1 MTILIAADGYFS
13 IFTLPERTFF
23 MEENIHLLI
32 MYTMLVLT
40 LLLFHKGKNHHRSL
54 ILALYASVEVVTN
67 GLNSLTL
74 SAGWSFFD
82 SYPFSHFIYKPI
94 YTLWVPLFYFY
105 YRSCLSS
112 DFRITKKHWPHFLPA
127 VIFFLFFFSIWG
139 IFGNQYIWENL
150 YKKQTFLYRID
161 YAVDISVNIQYLIYN
176 ILMIRSMLQVEQKR
190 PNQKSESPNSELD
203 FNWLRF
209 IVYGYA
215 LGCLGGITIFISH
228 LFENPA
234 VEYLNIIS
242 ISYFFLFFFAIFYNT
257 ITQKPYEKE
266 TKQKNQVVPDDEMK
280 KLMEI
285 VDEMVI
291 GKKMFLVPELNLQ
304 QLSLT
309 LNEKERTISQA
320 INTIK
325 KQNVNE
331 YINSLRIQ
339 YACRMLLEDREK
351 PVFKVMYDSGFSTK
365 GAFNLV
371 FKKFTGQTPT
381 KYRETNQA

>member
-1 MTILIAADGYFS
+1 
-13 IFTLPERTFF
+13 

-40 LLLFHKGKNHHRSL
+40 LLLFHKGRNHHRSL

-161 YAVDISVNIQYLIYN
+161 FAVDITVNLQYLIYN

-242 ISYFFLFFFAIFYNT
+242 ISYFFLFFFTIFYNT

-266 TKQKNQVVPDDEMK
+266 TRQKNPVVPDDEMK

-285 VDEMVI
+285 VDEMVM
-291 GKKMFLVPELNLQ
+291 GKKMFLEPELNLQ
-304 QLSLT
+304 QLSLN

-351 PVFKVMYDSGFSTK
+351 PVFEVMYDSGFSTK

-371 FKKFTGQTPT
+371 FKKFTGLTPT
-381 KYRETNQA
+381 KYRELNQA